1 MTSDVSWI
9 PHGSDPE
16 ADLRSIV
23 DHLPA
28 VIYIDSDER
37 LPHTLYI
44 SPNVEAI
51 LGYPPAFFL
60 EAGRDWVRLVHPDD
74 LAGVL
79 EAWKVALEQG
89 GPFDREFRHLR
100 PDGTEV
106 WVHDYSVLIS
116 DADGNR
122 LHWRGVLIDI
132 TDRVHA
138 ERELATSEARYRALV
153 EGIPAVV
160 YEMGLDDQRRTL
172 YASPHIEALF
182 GYTREEWLDQ
192 QDIWVE
198 LLHPDDR
205 EIELAAHDLHS
216 ATGGPWSREY
226 RVIAADGRVVWVRDQ
241 AVLLRDQDG
250 RPLNWQGVMV
260 DITAQ
265 KEAEEG
271 LRTSNDDLEFRVLA
285 RTAQLEDANEV
296 MTLEID
302 ERRRVERELRSAEE
316 RFRHLVEDLPA
327 VVYRRQVAASDDG
340 RDHSYSSPQIE
351 ELLGFT
357 TTEWQDDR
365 IRMSRLHPHDRDRVE
380 DGWEHSCRTGEPF
393 EMRYRYFDKNGGIVQ
408 VLDRATM
415 LARNAAGAPFLF
427 QGVLIDLTAR
437 LDAERKAAEAEQ
449 RFRELAELG
458 PVVPY
463 TFEVD
468 HGEQLRIE
476 HRYMGPLMSEILE
489 LPREAWNEPAR
500 WFELMHPDDRDQV
513 VAQTRANAEGG
524 EPWDVDYRMIAADG
538 RIVWLNDR
546 GRCVERDQIGRP
558 IRFQG
563 VMLDVTTRRATE
575 DALAAEHA
583 ILRDLIDGM
592 PAIPWTHT
600 QDPDSGWT
608 RYVFMGAQAYEL
620 VGYTSEELVA
630 EPYHFPRLVHPDDRE
645 RVTRANEASDR
656 TGVWDDEYRV
666 IHRDGS
672 VRWIHSVGR
681 RVTPQGWEPETW
693 HGVTID
699 VTSRHAPEEPVRA
712 PVEDQAEQQG

>member
-1 MTSDVSWI
+1 MFNYLFAKQQGGQYI
-9 PHGSDPE
+9 
-16 ADLRSIV
+16 LR
-23 DHLPA
+23 
-28 VIYIDSDER
+28 IDDTDQER
-37 LPHTLYI
+37 
-44 SPNVEAI
+44 NVEAALAPI
-51 LGYPPAFFL
+51 LEGFRWLGLTWDEGP
-60 EAGRDWVRLVHPDD
+60 EV
-74 LAGVL
+74 
-79 EAWKVALEQG
+79 G
-89 GPFDREFRHLR
+89 GP
-100 PDGTEV
+100 
-106 WVHDYSVLIS
+106 
-116 DADGNR
+116 
-122 LHWRGVLIDI
+122 
-132 TDRVHA
+132 HA
-138 ERELATSEARYRALV
+138 PYFQSQRSARYQEAV
-153 EGIPAVV
+153 EQLLASGAG
-160 YEMGLDDQRRTL
+160 YEDFAT
-172 YASPHIEALF
+172 P
-182 GYTREEWLDQ
+182 EE
-192 QDIWVE
+192 
-198 LLHPDDR
+198 
-205 EIELAAHDLHS
+205 
-216 ATGGPWSREY
+216 
-226 RVIAADGRVVWVRDQ
+226 
-241 AVLLRDQDG
+241 
-250 RPLNWQGVMV
+250 M
-260 DITAQ
+260 
-265 KEAEEG
+265 
-271 LRTSNDDLEFRVLA
+271 
-285 RTAQLEDANEV
+285 
-296 MTLEID
+296 
-302 ERRRVERELRSAEE
+302 
-316 RFRHLVEDLPA
+316 
-327 VVYRRQVAASDDG
+327 
-340 RDHSYSSPQIE
+340 
-351 ELLGFT
+351 
-357 TTEWQDDR
+357 
-365 IRMSRLHPHDRDRVE
+365 
-380 DGWEHSCRTGEPF
+380 
-393 EMRYRYFDKNGGIVQ
+393 
-408 VLDRATM
+408 
-415 LARNAAGAPFLF
+415 
-427 QGVLIDLTAR
+427 
-437 LDAERKAAEAEQ
+437 DAERKAAEAEQ

-476 HRYMGPLMSEILE
+476 HRYMGPLMSEILG

-656 TGVWDDEYRV
+656 TGVWDDEYPV

>member
-1 MTSDVSWI
+1 M
-9 PHGSDPE
+9 
-16 ADLRSIV
+16 RSIV
-23 DHLPA
+23 EHLPA

-37 LPHTLYI
+37 LPNTLYI

-51 LGYPPAFFL
+51 LGYPPAFFY
-60 EAGRDWVRLVHPDD
+60 EAGPAWVRVIHPDD

-79 EAWKVALEQG
+79 EAWNVAFDQG
-89 GPFDREFRHLR
+89 GPFDREFRYVR
-100 PDGTEV
+100 SDGTEA
-106 WVHDYSVLIS
+106 WVHDHSALIR

-132 TDRVHA
+132 TDRVQA

-160 YEMGLDDQRRTL
+160 YQMGLDDQRRTL

-285 RTAQLEDANEV
+285 RTAQLEDANEL

-302 ERRRVERELRSAEE
+302 ERRRVEGELRSAEE
-316 RFRHLVEDLPA
+316 RFRNLVEDLPA

-340 RDHSYSSPQIE
+340 RDHSYASPQIE

-357 TTEWQDDR
+357 AIEWQDDR
-365 IRMSRLHPHDRDRVE
+365 IRMSRLHPHDRDRVA
-380 DGWEHSCRTGEPF
+380 GAWEHSCSTGEPF
-393 EMRYRYFDKNGGIVQ
+393 ELQYRYFDKNGGVVQ

-458 PVVPY
+458 PMVPY
-463 TFEVD
+463 SFEVD

-476 HRYMGPLMSEILE
+476 MRYVGPLMSEILG
-489 LPREAWNEPAR
+489 LPRETWKEPAR
-500 WFELMHPDDRDQV
+500 WSELMHPDDRDQV
-513 VAQTRANAEGG
+513 VAHTRANAERG

-546 GRCVERDQIGRP
+546 GRCVVRDEIGRP

-563 VMLDVTTRRATE
+563 VMLDVTTRRAAE

-583 ILRDLIDGM
+583 ILRDLVDGM
-592 PAIPWTHT
+592 PAVPWTHT
-600 QDPDSGWT
+600 QDADSGWT
-608 RYVFMGAQAYEL
+608 RYVFMGAQVHEL
-620 VGYTSEELVA
+620 VGYTSEELMA
-630 EPYHFPRLVHPDDRE
+630 EPYHFSRLVHPDDRE
-645 RVTRANEASDR
+645 RVVRTNEESDR
-656 TGVWDDEYRV
+656 TGKWDDEYRV
-666 IHRDGS
+666 IRRDGS
-672 VRWIHSVGR
+672 VRWIHGVGR
-681 RVTPQGWEPETW
+681 RVTPRGWEPETW

-699 VTSRHAPEEPVRA
+699 VTSRHAPEEPVQA

>member
-1 MTSDVSWI
+1 M
-9 PHGSDPE
+9 
-16 ADLRSIV
+16 RSIV
-23 DHLPA
+23 EHLPA

-37 LPHTLYI
+37 LPNTLYI

-51 LGYPPAFFL
+51 LGYPPAFFY
-60 EAGRDWVRLVHPDD
+60 EAGPAWVRVIHPDD

-79 EAWKVALEQG
+79 EAWNVAFDQG
-89 GPFDREFRHLR
+89 GPFDREFRYVR
-100 PDGTEV
+100 SDGTEA
-106 WVHDYSVLIS
+106 WVHDHSALIR

-132 TDRVHA
+132 TDRVQA

-160 YEMGLDDQRRTL
+160 YQMGLDDQRRTL

-250 RPLNWQGVMV
+250 HPLNWQGVMV

-285 RTAQLEDANEV
+285 RTAQLEDANEL

-302 ERRRVERELRSAEE
+302 ERRRVEGELRSAEE
-316 RFRHLVEDLPA
+316 RFRNLVEDLPA

-340 RDHSYSSPQIE
+340 RDHSYASPQIE

-357 TTEWQDDR
+357 AIEWQDDR
-365 IRMSRLHPHDRDRVE
+365 IRMSRLHPHDRDRVA
-380 DGWEHSCRTGEPF
+380 GAWEHSCSTGEPF
-393 EMRYRYFDKNGGIVQ
+393 ELQYRYFDKNGGVVQ

-458 PVVPY
+458 PMVPY
-463 TFEVD
+463 SFEVD

-476 HRYMGPLMSEILE
+476 MRYVGPLMSEILG
-489 LPREAWNEPAR
+489 LPRETWKEPAR

-513 VAQTRANAEGG
+513 VAQTRANAERG

-546 GRCVERDQIGRP
+546 GRCVGRDEIGRP

-563 VMLDVTTRRATE
+563 VMLDVTTRRAAE

-583 ILRDLIDGM
+583 ILRDLVDGM
-592 PAIPWTHT
+592 PAVPWTHT
-600 QDPDSGWT
+600 QDADSGWT
-608 RYVFMGAQAYEL
+608 RYVFMGAQVHEL
-620 VGYTSEELVA
+620 VGYTSEELMA
-630 EPYHFPRLVHPDDRE
+630 EPYHFSRLVHPDDRE
-645 RVTRANEASDR
+645 RVVRTNEESDR
-656 TGVWDDEYRV
+656 TGKWDDEYRV
-666 IHRDGS
+666 IRRDGS
-672 VRWIHSVGR
+672 VRWIHGVGR
-681 RVTPQGWEPETW
+681 RVTPRGWEPETW

-699 VTSRHAPEEPVRA
+699 VTSRHAPEEPVQA